1 MEITEVRIKLME
13 DSEDRLRAFCSIT
26 IDHSF
31 VVRDLKIIEGS
42 SGPFVAM
49 PSRKLTARCHRCGHK
64 NYLRTTFCNHC
75 GVRLRQ
81 GQEIRDEEGNSSKL
95 YADIAHPINQACR
108 DLIQK
113 AVLDEYRLELE
124 RAKQPGYRS
133 RYDEAYNEVPEMRSP
148 DGNSSPTSVGP
159 TSMSPTSMGPASG
172 SGARGENGAKIE
184 SGSAMVSPPHAS
196 GPRRPHILDQSGG
209 GGATFAA
216 ESRPPSDSGSTN
228 HRPE

>member
-1 MEITEVRIKLME
+1 MVTVEITEVRIKLME

-81 GQEIRDEEGNSSKL
+81 GQEIRDEDGNSSKL

-113 AVLDEYRLELE
+113 AVLDEYKLELE

-133 RYDEAYNEVPEMRSP
+133 RYDEAYTEAADTRSQ
-148 DGNSSPTSVGP
+148 DGVVTASTSAKVDTTAKIDAGSKAEPAKVEPTSG
-159 TSMSPTSMGPASG
+159 
-172 SGARGENGAKIE
+172 
-184 SGSAMVSPPHAS
+184 MVSPPHS
-196 GPRRPHILDQSGG
+196 PGPRRPHILDQSGG
-209 GGATFAA
+209 GGATFATD
-216 ESRPPSDSGSTN
+216 SRPPSDSGSSN
-228 HRPE
+228 HHPE

>member
-1 MEITEVRIKLME
+1 MVTVEITEVRIKLME

-75 GVRLRQ
+75 GIRLRQ

-113 AVLDEYRLELE
+113 AVLDEYKLELE

-133 RYDEAYNEVPEMRSP
+133 RYDEAYTEIP
-148 DGNSSPTSVGP
+148 DVRTND
-159 TSMSPTSMGPASG
+159 G
-172 SGARGENGAKIE
+172 SGAIASPGAKVDTVAKIE
-184 SGSAMVSPPHAS
+184 PNGAMVSPPHS
-196 GPRRPHILDQSGG
+196 PGPRRPHVLDQSGG
-209 GGATFAA
+209 GGANFAS
-216 ESRPPSDSGSTN
+216 ESRPPADSGSSN
-228 HRPE
+228 LRPE

>member
-1 MEITEVRIKLME
+1 M
-13 DSEDRLRAFCSIT
+13 
-26 IDHSF
+26 
-31 VVRDLKIIEGS
+31 
-42 SGPFVAM
+42 
-49 PSRKLTARCHRCGHK
+49 
-64 NYLRTTFCNHC
+64 
-75 GVRLRQ
+75 RQ

-133 RYDEAYNEVPEMRSP
+133 RYDEAYNEIPELRSP
-148 DGNSSPTSVGP
+148 DGNSSPT
-159 TSMSPTSMGPASG
+159 TMGSASG
-172 SGARGENGAKIE
+172 SGARGENGGKIDP
-184 SGSAMVSPPHAS
+184 GSAMVSPPHAS

>member
-1 MEITEVRIKLME
+1 MVAVEITEVRIKLME

-26 IDHSF
+26 IDHCF

-75 GVRLRQ
+75 GVRLRAEQ
-81 GQEIRDEEGNSSKL
+81 VIRDDEGNSSKL

-113 AVLDEYRLELE
+113 AVLDEYKLELE
-124 RAKQPGYRS
+124 RDKQPGYRS
-133 RYDEAYNEVPEMRSP
+133 RYDEAYTEAVEPRP
-148 DGNSSPTSVGP
+148 ADGPVAPSSP
-159 TSMSPTSMGPASG
+159 SG
-172 SGARGENGAKIE
+172 TMI
-184 SGSAMVSPPHAS
+184 SPPHNG
-196 GPRRPHILDQSGG
+196 GPRRPHILDHTGG
-209 GGATFAA
+209 GGAAYAT
-216 ESRPPSDSGSTN
+216 ENNPPSDSGTSSN
-228 HRPE
+228 RPE

>member
-1 MEITEVRIKLME
+1 MVTVEITEVRIKLME

-31 VVRDLKIIEGS
+31 VVRDLKIIEGA

-75 GVRLRQ
+75 GIRLRQ
-81 GQEIRDEEGNSSKL
+81 GQEVRDEEGNSSKL
-95 YADIAHPINQACR
+95 YADIAHPINQGCR

-113 AVLDEYRLELE
+113 AVLDEYKLELE

-133 RYDEAYNEVPEMRSP
+133 RYDEAYTEIPDVRVPESTAPQHSP
-148 DGNSSPTSVGP
+148 SVKTESS
-159 TSMSPTSMGPASG
+159 
-172 SGARGENGAKIE
+172 AKIE
-184 SGSAMVSPPHAS
+184 PTKIEPNGAMVSPPHTS
-196 GPRRPHILDQSGG
+196 GPRRPHLLDQSGG
-209 GGATFAA
+209 GGASFAT
-216 ESRPPSDSGSTN
+216 ESRPPSDSGSSN
-228 HRPE
+228 HSPE